1 MRVLVAM
8 SGGVDSSVAAALLA
22 EEGHEVVGATMK
34 LWGGPSDTGCC
45 SVADVEDARRVAQQ
59 LSIAHHVFNFTEQF
73 DRDVVDPYVAA
84 HASGQ
89 TPNPC
94 VECNRHL
101 KFDRFLDRAD
111 DLGFDAIATGH
122 HARVAHE
129 DGTWRLERGADGAK
143 DQSYVLHMLGQD
155 ALART
160 LFPVGTMTK
169 AEVRDHAARLGL
181 RTAAKPDSQDVCF
194 ISRTGGRETF
204 LGDRIPLSP
213 ATVVDLEG
221 REVGSVDAVQLVTVG
236 QRRGLGAISA
246 AGAASSTG
254 GASSP
259 GAPTGGSTSAAG
271 VGTGVGEASSHR
283 SPTKAD
289 RRYALEVDVA
299 AGRVTVGSL
308 DDLMVDHI
316 EIRDVTW
323 TDEPLAAGAGV
334 RVQVSAHGAPFA
346 ARWLG
351 NGVIGCDEPVRRVA
365 PGQSVVFY
373 NGDAVAGGGLA
384 V

>member
-59 LSIAHHVFNFTEQF
+59 LGIAHHVFNFTEQF
-73 DRDVVDPYVAA
+73 DRDVVDPYVSA

-122 HARVAHE
+122 HARVAH
-129 DGTWRLERGADGAK
+129 DAGTWRLERGADGAK

-169 AEVRDHAARLGL
+169 AEVREHAARLGL
-181 RTAAKPDSQDVCF
+181 RTATKPDSQDVCF

-213 ATVVDLEG
+213 GTIVDLDG
-221 REVGSVDAVQLVTVG
+221 REVGSVDAVELVTVG
-236 QRRGLGAISA
+236 QRRGLGAIS
-246 AGAASSTG
+246 
-254 GASSP
+254 P
-259 GAPTGGSTSAAG
+259 
-271 VGTGVGEASSHR
+271 
-283 SPTKAD
+283 PTKAD
-289 RRYALEVDVA
+289 RRYALEVDVD
-299 AGRVTVGSL
+299 AGRVTVGTL
-308 DDLMVDHI
+308 DDLMVDRI

-323 TDEPLAAGAGV
+323 TDEPLPEGAVVG
-334 RVQVSAHGAPFA
+334 VQVSAHGAPFTA
-346 ARWLG
+346 SWRG
-351 NGVIGCDEPVRRVA
+351 NGVIVCDEPVRRVA

-373 NGDAVAGGGLA
+373 SGDAVAGGGLA